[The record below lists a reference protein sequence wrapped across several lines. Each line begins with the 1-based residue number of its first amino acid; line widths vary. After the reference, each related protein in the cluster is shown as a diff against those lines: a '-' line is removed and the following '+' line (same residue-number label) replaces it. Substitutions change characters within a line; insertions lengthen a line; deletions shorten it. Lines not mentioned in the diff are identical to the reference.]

1 MPEIGSKIPD
11 VTVMT
16 MTAEGPAEQS
26 SLELLGSGTVVLFGL
41 PGAFTPSCN
50 DAHLP
55 AYVLRSDD
63 LKAAGADT
71 LVCVAVNDAFVLSG
85 WARSLEV
92 GDAVSMVADPMA
104 AFATAMGLTFDAALF
119 GGTRSLRYAAI
130 VRDGV
135 IDWIQVEK
143 SPAEVEVSSAE
154 AVLAELRRVTGK

>member
-16 MTAEGPAEQS
+16 MTADGPADQGS
-26 SLELLGSGTVVLFGL
+26 HELLGSGTVVLFGL
-41 PGAFTPSCN
+41 PGAFTPNCN
-50 DAHLP
+50 DQHLP
-55 AYVLRSDD
+55 GFLLRADE

-71 LVCVAVNDAFVLSG
+71 LACVSVNDSFVLSG

-92 GDAVSMVADPMA
+92 GDAVLMVADPVA
-104 AFATAMGLTFDAALF
+104 AFAKAMGLTFDAALF

-143 SPAEVEVSSAE
+143 GPADVELSSAE
-154 AVLAELRRVTGK
+154 AVLAALRG

>member
-16 MTAEGPAEQS
+16 MTAQGPAEQS

-41 PGAFTPSCN
+41 PGAFTPNCN
-50 DAHLP
+50 DTHLP
-55 AYVLRSDD
+55 AFVLRADD
-63 LKAAGADT
+63 ILAKGVDAIA
-71 LVCVAVNDAFVLSG
+71 CVSVNDAFVLSG

-92 GDAVSMVADPMA
+92 GDAVLMVADPMA
-104 AFATAMGLTFDAALF
+104 AFAKAMGLTFDAALF

-143 SPAEVEVSSAE
+143 SPADVELSSAE
-154 AVLAELRRVTGK
+154 AVLAAL